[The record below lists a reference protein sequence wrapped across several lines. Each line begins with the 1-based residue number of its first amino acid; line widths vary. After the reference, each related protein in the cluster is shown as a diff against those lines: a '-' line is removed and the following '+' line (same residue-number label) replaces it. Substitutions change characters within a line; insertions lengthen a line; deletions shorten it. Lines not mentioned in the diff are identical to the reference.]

1 MELHKAVEEL
11 QQNLIEIKKQYRLK
25 HLRKILKLLLVGF
38 FIGRDADQRIS
49 ELARRNELI
58 IGNLFKQFEDIENL
72 EERIKEFS
80 DAFTHL
86 KLLESKIRAFEKEL
100 SDAKTLLFNAE
111 EGLKK
116 YHKMLVTSIKR
127 AIEGKEKIIAEK
139 IEKVVK
145 ADTYLIHNDK
155 QILLGSLKA
164 LQEDL
169 DHCTQSEILDVQ
181 YINEKM
187 RKIEE
192 RHALITNYNKNFVKE
207 RKKKYSYLWSKGLLS
222 LDDEQQTAIVTDE
235 KHNLVVAAAGSGK
248 TESLITRIAYL
259 KAREPDGVKP
269 DHILAI
275 AYQNKDV
282 KQIVERLERQ
292 YGMTGIN
299 VSTFHKLGISVLK
312 KAGKMKS
319 ILGKNE
325 RPRLIKGI
333 YQEEMKSKTDSY
345 QAFLKYVKSLHDTE
359 VKEDPTAQVSTIK
372 MKRTLPYTSINDIH
386 VQSRAEK
393 EIMDF
398 LLTSKLNEAPIM
410 VEYEPEIEELGRPDF
425 RLPEYDLFI
434 EHWGLN
440 KAGEVPEWFS
450 QTSEE
455 YKENMDRKKKWF
467 AENDKLLVETF
478 SYEYDENHP
487 EPFLKLLKERI
498 LQELQTKYDKD
509 FRFGT
514 MTYRELIKIVS
525 ESDRDWI
532 TEDRVAK
539 DIFNFIKNAK
549 TYDLKPRR
557 ILQKLESGKWSRK
570 QRAFGKLAVKVYEI
584 YQDKLQELQ
593 KVDFEDM
600 INIAVDELKDNK
612 DLCKNIYDH
621 ILVDE
626 YQDISAQRYK
636 LIKELLDQNPK
647 CKLFC
652 VGDDWQSIMGFA
664 GSNLEFFVNF
674 ENYFDN
680 PEITRM
686 STNYRS
692 IKTIVDAGACL
703 IKNNHS
709 CQLQK
714 NTLSNM
720 KKRKAIKVIRSPHQ
734 SDYKWNYYRDI
745 ARDCLDRVIEYLSH
759 GYDPKDILILS
770 RLMQVHTHQMPK
782 LHYIMDNLL
791 KGAKQRGIKI
801 SRNAKTTRNVRLLTV
816 HKAKGLEA
824 KVVFILNVINDT
836 YGFPCEIDDPA
847 ILEPARENYPV
858 QDQKEEERR
867 LFYVA
872 MTRAMRDL
880 YIYTWEPAVSE
891 FLEEIEDYT
900 VEERLSY

>member
-1 MELHKAVEEL
+1 
-11 QQNLIEIKKQYRLK
+11 
-25 HLRKILKLLLVGF
+25 VGF

-49 ELARRNELI
+49 KLARKNELI
-58 IGNLFKQFEDIENL
+58 IRNLLLRFEDIKDL
-72 EERIKEFS
+72 EGRIKEFS

-86 KLLESKIRAFEKEL
+86 KLLENKIRAFEKEL
-100 SDAKTLLFNAE
+100 SDAKTLLLNAE

-116 YHKMLVTSIKR
+116 YHEMLVTGIKR
-127 AIEGKEKIIAEK
+127 AIEEKENVIAEE
-139 IEKVVK
+139 IERVVK

-155 QILLGSLKA
+155 QTLLDSLKTF
-164 LQEDL
+164 QGDL
-169 DHCTQSEILDVQ
+169 DYCTQSEILDVQ
-181 YINEKM
+181 YINEKI

-192 RHALITNYNKNFVKE
+192 HRDLITNYNTDFVME

-259 KAREPDGVKP
+259 IAREPDGIKP
-269 DHILAI
+269 DRILAI
-275 AYQNKDV
+275 AYQKKDV
-282 KQIVERLERQ
+282 KQIVDRLEKQ
-292 YGMTGIN
+292 YAITGVN
-299 VSTFHKLGISVLK
+299 VSTFHKLGISVLQ

-333 YQEEMKSKTDSY
+333 YQEEVKSKSDSY

-359 VKEDPTAQVSTIK
+359 VKEAPTAQLSTLE

-393 EIMDF
+393 EILDF
-398 LLTSKLNEAPIM
+398 LLTSKLNEAPIL
-410 VEYEPEIEELGRPDF
+410 VEYEPEIEKLGKPDF
-425 RLPEYDLFI
+425 CMPKYDLFI

-440 KAGEVPEWFS
+440 KDGEVPEWFS
-450 QTSEE
+450 QTTEE
-455 YKENMDRKKKWF
+455 YKENMERKKKWF
-467 AENDKLLVETF
+467 AENNKLLVETF
-478 SYEYDENHP
+478 NYEYDEDHP
-487 EPFLKLLKERI
+487 ESFLQLLRDRI
-498 LQELQTKYDKD
+498 LEKLQTKYDED
-509 FRFGT
+509 FRFGA
-514 MTYRELIKIVS
+514 MTYRELIEIVS

-557 ILQKLESGKWSRK
+557 ILQKLESGRWSRK
-570 QRAFGKLAVKVYEI
+570 QRTFGKLAVKVYKS
-584 YQDKLQELQ
+584 YQEKLKELQ
-593 KVDFEDM
+593 KIDFEDM
-600 INIAVDELKDNK
+600 INIAVAELKHNN

-636 LIKELLDQNPK
+636 LIKELLDKNLK

-680 PEITRM
+680 PEITKI

-703 IKNNHS
+703 IKNNDS

-714 NTLSNM
+714 STLSNM
-720 KKRKAIKVIRSPHQ
+720 KKEEFIKVIRSPHEIN
-734 SDYKWNYYRDI
+734 YKWNYYRDI
-745 ARDCLDRVIEYLSH
+745 ARDCLDRVTEYLSH
-759 GYDPKDILILS
+759 DYDPKDILILS

-791 KGAKQRGIKI
+791 KGAKQRGIEI

-824 KVVFILNVINDT
+824 KVVFILNVIKDT
-836 YGFPCEIDDPA
+836 YGFPCEIEDPA
-847 ILEPARENYPV
+847 ILEPARENYPL

-872 MTRAMRDL
+872 MTRAMEDL
-880 YIYTWEPAVSE
+880 YIYTWEPAMSE
-891 FLEEIEDYT
+891 FLEEIVDYT
-900 VEERLSY
+900 MEERLDY